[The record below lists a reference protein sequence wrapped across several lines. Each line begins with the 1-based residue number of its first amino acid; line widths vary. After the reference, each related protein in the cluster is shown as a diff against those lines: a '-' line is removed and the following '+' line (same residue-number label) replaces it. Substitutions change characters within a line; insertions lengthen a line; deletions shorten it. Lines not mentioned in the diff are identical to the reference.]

1 MMCKQKQE
9 FANLKEMKK
18 TDFSVNIYVYI
29 VTRTKTS
36 IDQLDR
42 KTLLE
47 RARLIIK

>member
-18 TDFSVNIYVYI
+18 TDFSVNIFVYI

-36 IDQLDR
+36 IDQLAENSFR
-42 KTLLE
+42 E
-47 RARLIIK
+47 SEIGI